1 MRLLLDTHAV
11 LWFWWDD
18 PRLSARA
25 RAAIADPANEKFV
38 SIATPWE
45 VAIKVSLGKLDIG
58 GPYAGFFREFM
69 PRSAFEW
76 MPLDDRHFER
86 LTDLPFLHRDPFDRL
101 LVSQAL
107 VEGIALVSREQVF
120 DAYGVERIWRD
131 TT

>member
-1 MRLLLDTHAV
+1 
-11 LWFWWDD
+11 
-18 PRLSARA
+18 
-25 RAAIADPANEKFV
+25 
-38 SIATPWE
+38 
-45 VAIKVSLGKLDIG
+45 
-58 GPYAGFFREFM
+58 
-69 PRSAFEW
+69 

-86 LTDLPFLHRDPFDRL
+86 LTELPFLHRDPFDRL